1 MLSLRSVAFIL
12 LPFLAFPSFITTSD
26 DPLDKIAAL
35 LSNWTSKLPQE
46 KVYLHL
52 DKPYYAVGDTIWFK
66 AYVTIGSRHQLSA
79 MSGALYADLIN
90 ERDSVEKTIKLPVT
104 AGTAMGDFTLSDILK
119 EGNYRIRAYTQW
131 MRNAG
136 EDYYFDRTFSVGN
149 AFSYE
154 VVAKVDYQYKTVG
167 DKPVVIALLNYTDEE
182 GKPLAGKEVK
192 YEIKASQKVAGSEK
206 GKTDARGNISIDII
220 NDQQSDLK
228 GAYIRTS
235 IQTEGKKKVSKSFP
249 IKAALSQS
257 DVQFFPESGNLVNG
271 ISSRL
276 AFKAV
281 GIDGTGVA
289 IKGTI
294 TDNTNQ
300 EVVSFE
306 SRHAGMGTFNLK
318 PEAGKTYNAKIT
330 YPDGSGTTL
339 SLPKA
344 EDDGYVLAVY
354 INPDEDSLLVRV
366 NASAKQYQTPQ
377 SISLVAQSGGEM
389 IYASQIK
396 IIKPVTSVWIP
407 KKDFPTGIA
416 QFTLFSSK
424 GIPLNERIAF
434 IRNPDQMQ
442 VKLSAAKQSYK
453 TREKVEIEV
462 EVKDQSGKPVAGN
475 FSVAVIDESKVPVD
489 EATESTIFSNI
500 LLTSDLKGYIEKP
513 NFYFTKE
520 TEETDKA
527 LDNLMLTQ
535 GYRRFI
541 WKDLLKETPAQPI
554 YQAEKLTTEIT
565 GKVLS
570 LTKKPVPY
578 GKVTL
583 FSLKAGV
590 MIDTT
595 TDAAG
600 RFKFKGLVLTDSLK
614 FTVQARTE
622 KNGKNVEV
630 ILDQVAL
637 QGLNPNKNIGDINT
651 NITDT
656 IKNYLANSK
665 TQNEVWEK
673 QGKLNR
679 VQQLKEVVVRAAKE
693 SEASEQ
699 GMIKIPPGR
708 ADQTFILE
716 NPDLCAN
723 LANCLQGR
731 LQGVVFQPVEYL
743 PDLNEKDTPC
753 FVKNW
758 PHYYEPLVKAMVP
771 MQIILDG
778 RKVGDCVE
786 MAEIFDNN
794 ALDPTDIVKIEVVR
808 SGLAQKSILNG
819 ASLAITTKRGW
830 VRKSY
835 NPSIANIT
843 PKGFNQAREFYSP
856 RYDHPKTDME
866 LPDLRSTIYWNPA
879 IKTTTDGKT
888 KFDFFNAHDAGT
900 YKVIIEGI
908 NAEGEL
914 GRQVYRYKVE

>member
-12 LPFLAFPSFITTSD
+12 LPFLALPSFIATSD

-35 LSNWTSKLPQE
+35 LSRWTSKLPQE

-66 AYVTIGSRHQLSA
+66 AYITIGSRHQLSA
-79 MSGALYADLIN
+79 LSGALYADLIN
-90 ERDSVEKTIKLPVT
+90 ERDSIEKTIKLPVT
-104 AGTAMGDFTLSDILK
+104 AGTAMGDFILSDTLK

-149 AFSYE
+149 AFSNE

-167 DKPVVIALLNYTDEE
+167 GKPVVTALLNYTDEE
-182 GKPLAGKEVK
+182 GKPLAGKEVM
-192 YEIKASQKVAGSEK
+192 YEIKANHKVAGREK

-228 GAYIRTS
+228 GAYIQTS
-235 IQTEGKKKVSKSFP
+235 IQTEGKKKISKSFP

-257 DVQFFPESGNLVNG
+257 DVQFFPESGSLVNG
-271 ISSRL
+271 IFSRV

-300 EVVSFE
+300 EVVSLE

-318 PEAGKTYNAKIT
+318 PEAGKTYKAKIT
-330 YPDGSGTTL
+330 YPDGSGT
-339 SLPKA
+339 SINLPKA
-344 EDDGYVLAVY
+344 EADGYVLAVY

-377 SISLVAQSGGEM
+377 NISLVAQSGGEM
-389 IYASQIK
+389 IYALQIK
-396 IIKPVTSVWIP
+396 ITRPVTSVWIP

-416 QFTLFSSK
+416 QFTLFGSN

-462 EVKDQSGKPVAGN
+462 EAKDQSGKPVAGN

-489 EATESTIFSNI
+489 EATESTILSNI

-541 WKDLLKETPAQPI
+541 WKDLLKETQAQPI
-554 YQAEKLTTEIT
+554 YRAEKLTTEIS
-565 GKVLS
+565 GKVLTLS
-570 LTKKPVPY
+570 KKPVSY

-583 FSLKAGV
+583 LSLKAGI
-590 MIDTT
+590 MTDTT

-600 RFKFKGLVLTDSLK
+600 RFKFEGLVLTDSLR

-630 ILDQVAL
+630 ILDQVAE
-637 QGLNPNKNIGDINT
+637 QGLAPNKNIGDINT

-656 IKNYLANSK
+656 IKRYLANSK
-665 TQNEVWEK
+665 KQNEVWEK
-673 QGKLNR
+673 QGKLSR
-679 VQQLKEVVVRAAKE
+679 VQNLKEVV
-693 SEASEQ
+693 
-699 GMIKIPPGR
+699 IKAGKPPVQRVHNLNGPDR
-708 ADQTFILE
+708 YDQIVKGEELQTC
-716 NPDLCAN
+716 PN
-723 LANCLQGR
+723 LLACLQGK
-731 LQGVVFQPVEYL
+731 LAGVVFRTVNKPNVGPVTYAFS
-743 PDLNEKDTPC
+743 TRGGG
-753 FVKNW
+753 
-758 PHYYEPLVKAMVP
+758 AMLIV
-771 MQIILDG
+771 LDG
-778 RKVGDCVE
+778 FQIDPEDESSAFKIAG
-786 MAEIFDNN
+786 IFDQN
-794 ALDPTDIVKIEVVR
+794 DPPPSEITSIEVLR
-808 SGLAQKSILNG
+808 SSGLTAIYGAKGGGGVILIN
-819 ASLAITTKRGW
+819 TKRNGGGSL
-830 VRKSY
+830 RY
-835 NPSIANIT
+835 NPSVANIS
-843 PKGFNQAREFYSP
+843 PKGFNKAREFYSP
-856 RYDHPKTDME
+856 RYDHPKTNME

-879 IKTTTDGKT
+879 VKTTADSKT
-888 KFDFFNAHDAGT
+888 KFDFFNAHDAGN